1 MSILDVVNATSRS
14 VNEKTKN
21 MQEVANLKKKI
32 TYERERIYEV
42 FAEIGEKFY
51 NMDPNNQDFSE
62 LRVLCDD
69 VNTRKRRIKKMMF
82 SLHNM
87 RGFKI
92 CPQCKAEVNGK
103 FKFCGSC
110 GARIP
115 EPDEAEFLDMEGL
128 GFGTESVEGNE

>member
-128 GFGTESVEGNE
+128 GFGTESVEDNE

>member
-115 EPDEAEFLDMEGL
+115 EPDEAEFLDIEGL
-128 GFGTESVEGNE
+128 GFGTESLEENE

>member
-14 VNEKTKN
+14 VNEKTRN
-21 MQEVANLKKKI
+21 MQEVANLKRKI
-32 TYERERIYEV
+32 VYERERIVEV

-51 NMDPNNQDFSE
+51 NMDPSNQDFSE

-69 VNTRKRRIKKMMF
+69 VNTRKRRIKKMLF
-82 SLHNM
+82 QLHNM

-92 CPQCKAEVNGK
+92 CPQCKSEVNGK
-103 FKFCGSC
+103 FKFCGTC

-115 EPDEAEFLDMEGL
+115 EPEEDEFLKMEGL
-128 GFGTESVEGNE
+128 GFGTDAMGE

>member
-42 FAEIGEKFY
+42 FAKNSKKFY

-128 GFGTESVEGNE
+128 GFGTESVEENE